1 LDLFFLLFVPKMNLT
16 MPQLADLQADSTVE
30 RFQMLEQ
37 LQQLR
42 DQLSEQS
49 ALAAS
54 AATVSEVVAVESNL
68 PTNQNADE
76 SGTAEPAVAAQIDS
90 QPGASESVSAVQQTE
105 QETSSAAASTQD
117 DESAEVVD
125 APDQLPASNVHFAC
139 FFVLT
144 FIGGILSVSLFCIV
158 RRMRSSCTP
167 TRSHSCDK

>member
-1 LDLFFLLFVPKMNLT
+1 LDLFFFLLFVPKMNLT

-54 AATVSEVVAVESNL
+54 AASVSDVVAAESNQ
-68 PTNQNADE
+68 PTNQSADD
-76 SGTAEPAVAAQIDS
+76 SSTAEPAVAAQIDS
-90 QPGASESVSAVQQTE
+90 RPVASESVSAVQHTE
-105 QETSSAAASTQD
+105 QETSAAACTQD
-117 DESAEVVD
+117 DESAEVID

-139 FFVLT
+139 IFVLA
-144 FIGGILSVSLFCIV
+144 FVCGI
-158 RRMRSSCTP
+158 
-167 TRSHSCDK
+167 